1 MEPIKKL
8 RENYKHILLSHNN
21 IMRCP
26 KCNFD
31 WTKVLDSRE
40 SQEWNVI
47 RRRRE
52 CESCSHRFTTFE
64 RVGIT
69 DLVVIKK
76 NGSRELY
83 DRSKVTKAL
92 LLAYAKRNIW
102 MDKIEEIVAS
112 LEAVRSAEREISS
125 TKVGEDIL
133 DHLKHEDPVA
143 YIRFASVYMQ
153 FNSLT
158 DFEKLL
164 KRE

>member
-1 MEPIKKL
+1 
-8 RENYKHILLSHNN
+8 
-21 IMRCP
+21 
-26 KCNFD
+26 
-31 WTKVLDSRE
+31 
-40 SQEWNVI
+40 
-47 RRRRE
+47 
-52 CESCSHRFTTFE
+52 
-64 RVGIT
+64 
-69 DLVVIKK
+69 
-76 NGSRELY
+76 
-83 DRSKVTKAL
+83 
-92 LLAYAKRNIW
+92 

-112 LEAVRSAEREISS
+112 LEAGRSAEREISS